1 MVGNGNSLTTLGLI
15 AELPVNIQGHILH
28 IPVYL
33 LPITGADLVLGAPWL
48 KTLGP
53 HIADYNA
60 LSIKFYVK
68 DTFVTL
74 FGEKHKGP
82 IPAQFHHIKRLHNT
96 KAIEA
101 SFTLQ
106 FQEIHPATGFD
117 PTGLHP
123 DLTAIL
129 HSFHDVFAEPQG
141 LPPARFHDHAIPLVQ
156 GSNPVKRGGYI
167 KRGIAREKIL
177 DYRGGPGICILF
189 VSFKM
194 IEEEVLEAERDER
207 FGTLIGRIE
216 RLEEYVKLL
225 VAEFQ
230 QSLMAEMKKQGVN
243 QET

>member
-1 MVGNGNSLTTLGLI
+1 MAPNHHFCRHPHQKPPPTHQNPTQFVTSHAPKCNCAAKKIDDDDEPPQPSEPFDSPTPPPSSVDESEHHLSMNALNGS
-15 AELPVNIQGHILH
+15 H
-28 IPVYL
+28 
-33 LPITGADLVLGAPWL
+33 GAGAPWL

-156 GSNPVKRGGYI
+156 GSNLVKPFMVCTLESLGGSAATHEI
-167 KRGIAREKIL
+167 PFPL
-177 DYRGGPGICILF
+177 C
-189 VSFKM
+189 
-194 IEEEVLEAERDER
+194 
-207 FGTLIGRIE
+207 
-216 RLEEYVKLL
+216 
-225 VAEFQ
+225 
-230 QSLMAEMKKQGVN
+230 
-243 QET
+243 

>member
-1 MVGNGNSLTTLGLI
+1 MNALNGSHGAGTLQFQGHVQGISISVLLDSGNSDNFIQPRI
-15 AELPVNIQGHILH
+15 AHC
-28 IPVYL
+28 
-33 LPITGADLVLGAPWL
+33 APWL

-156 GSNPVKRGGYI
+156 GSNPVKPFMVCTLESLGGSAATHEI
-167 KRGIAREKIL
+167 
-177 DYRGGPGICILF
+177 PF
-189 VSFKM
+189 
-194 IEEEVLEAERDER
+194 
-207 FGTLIGRIE
+207 
-216 RLEEYVKLL
+216 
-225 VAEFQ
+225 
-230 QSLMAEMKKQGVN
+230 SLC
-243 QET
+243 